1 MKNRI
6 AEFEALVRKGRR
18 AGFVTQGEVEDLF
31 KQEGFTDKERG
42 AFQESLKRAGIP
54 VRSGRVSSADPL
66 LDVLGSASEE
76 MPTAVE
82 PESDSMDPVKIYLRQ
97 MAEAPL
103 VTESE
108 EKALATEIEV
118 ARKELREVVFGSGR
132 SMDKAIQLLREVAR
146 GARSYDRILRT
157 ELTPAK
163 KREAIRGLGAKADEL
178 ESELKRNREYF
189 REMLSGRRRGRGGVS
204 PEDVLALRV
213 SRSVAVLEELGLQV
227 KVAYTMIRDIEQH
240 AREVEAAKREVAR
253 LRRAGKRGPE
263 RREAER
269 ALMTLEV
276 QGLATPE
283 MLRKELAEIGEKR
296 QTYEV
301 AKQKLSSRNL
311 RLVVSIAK
319 KYRNRG
325 LPFLDLIQEGNTGL
339 LRAVDKYEV
348 GRGNRFSTY
357 ATWWIR
363 QAITRSIADQSR
375 TIRIPVHMIETLSK
389 LRKVRKDFVHAE
401 GREPTIDEMA
411 EVVGVEPFE
420 VKMLFEVLRNPVSID
435 QPVGEGDDRNF
446 SDFLE
451 DQKTDSPV
459 EATQTGM
466 LKERIHEVLETLPVK
481 EREILKLRYGL
492 VDGFTYTLEEVGNIY
507 NVTRERVRQIE
518 AKAVKKLRLPM
529 RREQLEGFVNAADQ
543 N

>member
-18 AGFVTQGEVEDLF
+18 AGYLTHAEVEDMF
-31 KQEGFTDKERG
+31 EQEGFSEEERG
-42 AFQESLKRAGIP
+42 AFQASLKRAGIP
-54 VRSGRVSSADPL
+54 VRDETASDITKDVDLVPLAVSGPSFESEADSL
-66 LDVLGSASEE
+66 
-76 MPTAVE
+76 
-82 PESDSMDPVKIYLRQ
+82 DPVKIYLRQ

-118 ARKELREVVFGSGR
+118 ARKALRERVFASGR
-132 SMDKAIQLLREVAR
+132 SVEKAIQLLREVAR

-163 KREAIRGLGAKADEL
+163 KREAIRSLPARADALEKEL
-178 ESELKRNREYF
+178 ARGRDYF
-189 REMLSGRRRGRGGVS
+189 REMLTGRRKGRAGVR
-204 PEDVLALRV
+204 PEAILK
-213 SRSVAVLEELGLQV
+213 SRIERSIVAVLEELGLQV
-227 KVAYTMIRDIEQH
+227 KVAYAMIKELEEH
-240 AREVEAAKREVAR
+240 ALQMEAAKKEVQR
-253 LRRAGKRGPE
+253 LRRLKRTGKE

-269 ALMTLEV
+269 AYVALQV
-276 QGLATPE
+276 QALATPE
-283 MLRKELAEIGEKR
+283 TMKRYLEDIAEKQEI
-296 QTYEV
+296 YEV
-301 AKQKLSSRNL
+301 SKQKLSSRNL

-389 LRKVRKDFVHAE
+389 LRKVRKDFVHE
-401 GREPTIDEMA
+401 KGREPSIEEMSDL
-411 EVVGVEPFE
+411 VGVEAHE
-420 VKMLFEVLRNPVSID
+420 VRMLFEVLRNPVSID
-435 QPVGEGDDRNF
+435 QSVGEGDERMF
-446 SDFLE
+446 GDFVE
-451 DQKTDSPV
+451 DQKTASPIDS
-459 EATQTGM
+459 TQEGM
-466 LKERIHEVLETLPVK
+466 LRERINEVLETLPVK

-518 AKAVKKLRLPM
+518 AKAVEKLRLPM
-529 RREQLEGFVNAADQ
+529 RREQLEGFVKAEQ